1 MFFGDCPS
9 SPPPL
14 SKGLDDRAPSSPLS
28 QDLDPA
34 LVNIACQVV
43 GDETKT
49 AARETSHRLV
59 VQDCWDSQRAQQ
71 KQEVLPDK
79 LIMYQ
84 ISPGYVCSVWQD
96 NPTMQNVWLINV
108 ALILRTAPQS
118 CYGAVD
124 TDNAYNDDQ
133 KIS

>member
-1 MFFGDCPS
+1 
-9 SPPPL
+9 
-14 SKGLDDRAPSSPLS
+14 
-28 QDLDPA
+28 
-34 LVNIACQVV
+34 
-43 GDETKT
+43 
-49 AARETSHRLV
+49 
-59 VQDCWDSQRAQQ
+59 
-71 KQEVLPDK
+71 
-79 LIMYQ
+79 MYQ

-124 TDNAYNDDQ
+124 TDNAYNDDH